1 MTFHRRCTLFFL
13 DLFSI
18 LALIALGVEILGP
31 WMLEEDKSC
40 HGIAFECSTCESPT
54 RSKSRAIP
62 ALFIHVAPDF
72 TDALYLST
80 KGECDFAIK
89 TQNLIPLQ
97 NIRRVQITS
106 MRILLISETEKYF
119 LISLIA
125 ASAAGCIVAIMT
137 VLAVIMSCCSCSAS
151 SSCSHSMYRFTLA
164 YILLDVLA
172 LIANIVAMAL
182 WVVMKKKEEKFGPSF
197 WVGWAAN
204 ALLLILLVILI
215 CLRTRGGKGEGYEE
229 YESQTSVDQPLF
241 RSFYGMTSTTVF
253 KN

>member
-31 WMLEEDKSC
+31 WMLEEGNKCYS
-40 HGIAFECSTCESPT
+40 IAFECSTCPT
-54 RSKSRAIP
+54 
-62 ALFIHVAPDF
+62 
-72 TDALYLST
+72 LST
-80 KGECDFAIK
+80 KGSELKCGFAIQAHEK
-89 TQNLIPLQ
+89 D
-97 NIRRVQITS
+97 
-106 MRILLISETEKYF
+106 KYF
-119 LISLIA
+119 LTTLIT
-125 ASAAGCIVAIMT
+125 ASIAGCIVAIMT

-182 WVVMKKKEEKFGPSF
+182 WVVMKTKEKFGPSF

-204 ALLLILLVILI
+204 ALLLILLMILI

-229 YESQTSVDQPLF
+229 YKSQTSTDQSLF
-241 RSFYGMTSTTVF
+241 RSLYQMTPTTVF
-253 KN
+253 HE